1 MSTMVTIPIS
11 MEMDL
16 PVPRAP
22 SPRQTSGFFSNAQNF
37 LVIGSQFTEVTKVQ
51 ALLNMLITIMIE
63 SSTQLLLPLGHG

>member
-37 LVIGSQFTEVTKVQ
+37 LVIGSQFTEVTK
-51 ALLNMLITIMIE
+51 
-63 SSTQLLLPLGHG
+63 SKHY